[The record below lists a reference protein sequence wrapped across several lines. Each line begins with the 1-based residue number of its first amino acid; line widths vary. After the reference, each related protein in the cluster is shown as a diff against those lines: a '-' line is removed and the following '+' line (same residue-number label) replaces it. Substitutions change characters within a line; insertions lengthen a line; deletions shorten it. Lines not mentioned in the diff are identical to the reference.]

1 MRYTYLFK
9 HISREE
15 NGELVP
21 VTDKPNEFL
30 FTFGKKIETFLDE
43 SPDNTVL
50 LTKDMWKEYPTKNE
64 EILPTVCFS
73 TPSQQGFRRPLIMTK
88 EADKIAGVYKYEFV
102 YGNEIKDGKY
112 LSDDL
117 RRFTETFVNGVRA
130 VNNDAM
136 PKSWDNLADVNV
148 KRLMSYIKSEVYKY
162 LLQDRDELGKK
173 RSEDYLKMVLET
185 FFSLI
190 PDIIIKKFDDG
201 LDAHDKVRE
210 KLEGIPEDD
219 TATIKAVLKSQGYFN
234 TYEDFKLFVVLRK
247 YILSV
252 KNRFNHLVWVMY
264 RSKIG
269 MVSLKN
275 VKTQLSAMFGFVSK
289 IQDDCR
295 PKNKKQILDEM
306 CGKENRYRKA
316 VEGFLNTIQKQ
327 FPVKDMNKSMQA
339 ALCYK
344 FQEECHH
351 LYLDSKF
358 YYEDE
363 IAKQKVIAKQMEEQK
378 QKEEQKQN
386 VKEKEIKDKDI
397 YKSRN
402 QGRFR
407 DLCLQYWGIEERN
420 TLKPNKCEHLMGKF
434 SEGIKDN
441 EVWESMSKKPK
452 FPY

>member
-9 HISREE
+9 QISREE

-43 SPDNTVL
+43 SPDDTVL

-102 YGNEIKDGKY
+102 YSNEIKDGKY

-130 VNNDAM
+130 VNNNAM
-136 PKSWDNLADVNV
+136 PKSWGDLENVNV
-148 KRLMSYIKSEVYKY
+148 KRLMSYIKSYVYIQ
-162 LLQDRDELGKK
+162 LLQDRDNRGKE
-173 RSEDYLKMVLET
+173 RSKDFLKKVLKI

-190 PDIIIKKFDDG
+190 PDSIIKKFDEG
-201 LDAHDKVRE
+201 LEAHDKVRE
-210 KLEGIPEDD
+210 KLEGISEDD
-219 TATIKAVLKSQGYFN
+219 TATIKAVLKSQRYFN
-234 TYEDFKLFVVLRK
+234 TYEDFKLFVILRK
-247 YILSV
+247 YILGV
-252 KNRFNHLVWVMY
+252 KNRFNHLVWVLY

-306 CGKENRYRKA
+306 CPKKLSCRIA
-316 VEGFLNTIQKQ
+316 VEGFLKKIRKHFKVENL
-327 FPVKDMNKSMQA
+327 NKSQQA

-344 FQEECHH
+344 FQEEINYH
-351 LYLDSKF
+351 YLNAIF
-358 YYEDE
+358 YYHNDVAGKHKFLRQE
-363 IAKQKVIAKQMEEQK
+363 
-378 QKEEQKQN
+378 
-386 VKEKEIKDKDI
+386 
-397 YKSRN
+397 
-402 QGRFR
+402 RFR
-407 DLCLQYWGIEERN
+407 DLCLLFWEIEEEN
-420 TLKPNKCEHLMGKF
+420 TLKRNKCLRLMDKF
-434 SEGIKDN
+434 GEDPNDKA
-441 EVWESMSKKPK
+441 VWESMKE
-452 FPY
+452 FR